1 MKPPVLD
8 LDRHPRASYRA
19 PASAPSP
26 VPIAPRRGS
35 PLVPVLAVLLV
46 AAVGALAWFMLGK
59 PGSSGTSGNNADI
72 GGLAE
77 EASRPGVPTGVADH
91 SGAPSAGT
99 RPSAVFAPSSTMPAL
114 AKVRRP
120 AASAAPVAPAPQT
133 ADSNKAL
140 VSGFRAAATAAA
152 SRASASPRDLSPAP
166 SGAPHTAP
174 IPSVW
179 ARSATVREAI
189 ATLSGGQRPD
199 KFLSSPTLP
208 KTATVSLDDPLVVKA
223 ILSYV
228 SPSENSQKLLLEKIK
243 LSDHVHDKFPETAD
257 NALFVYLPDDDL
269 VNADASIVSD
279 EGGATHGRIRLYGG
293 LVRMA
298 RTMGAVV
305 CAGLPSRNREPAA
318 VLAFLEALG
327 SSIRTAGG
335 KFSTDA
341 MLDLLDQFE
350 TDPECFT
357 DLSRRARAE
366 TVANAIVTAALAH
379 EFGHLAKGHLNGTDA
394 NHIVTQIEEKEADLF
409 ASTIAASSPEGPHVF
424 MGQVFVMTIF
434 SFIDDGSGSG
444 LRTHPVPRDRV
455 FEAIRNNPD
464 YAAKARITE
473 EGFRTW
479 FREIDEKKGK

>member
-1 MKPPVLD
+1 
-8 LDRHPRASYRA
+8 
-19 PASAPSP
+19 
-26 VPIAPRRGS
+26 
-35 PLVPVLAVLLV
+35 
-46 AAVGALAWFMLGK
+46 
-59 PGSSGTSGNNADI
+59 
-72 GGLAE
+72 
-77 EASRPGVPTGVADH
+77 
-91 SGAPSAGT
+91 
-99 RPSAVFAPSSTMPAL
+99 MPAL